1 MGISSLLRKL
11 IGIAHIVCLGWRL
24 EGSDLIVN
32 VRPSWRYPRC
42 GKCGKRAPGYDQRK
56 PSRCRHLTFGVTRFW
71 LEYAPR
77 RVDCPTCGIHHEQ
90 VPWADLGSRFTRPMQ
105 DLVAYMAQTMDKTAV
120 TKLMG
125 ISWRTVG
132 TIVENVVSDRMDE
145 TRFKNL
151 RCIGIDEFS
160 YRKNHRYITTVVDH
174 DRQRVIWTGKGRSSK
189 TLNEFVDLVGEEN
202 LKKIKHVTM
211 DMAGGYIKAV
221 TERLPDAEIV
231 FDRFHVQK
239 LVSEALD
246 KVRRNQVRETEDPQ
260 EAKKVKKSRFPL
272 LKNPWNLT
280 PKEKNKL
287 ATIQQSNKPLYRAY
301 LLKEALAAALDYRQP
316 KRAREALDNWLA
328 WASRSKLKPFIT
340 VARTIRKYK

>member
-1 MGISSLLRKL
+1 
-11 IGIAHIVCLGWRL
+11 
-24 EGSDLIVN
+24 
-32 VRPSWRYPRC
+32 
-42 GKCGKRAPGYDQRK
+42 
-56 PSRCRHLTFGVTRFW
+56 
-71 LEYAPR
+71 
-77 RVDCPTCGIHHEQ
+77 
-90 VPWADLGSRFTRPMQ
+90 
-105 DLVAYMAQTMDKTAV
+105 
-120 TKLMG
+120 
-125 ISWRTVG
+125 
-132 TIVENVVSDRMDE
+132 MDE

-189 TLNEFVDLVGEEN
+189 TLNEFFDLVGEKN

-301 LLKEALAAALDYRQP
+301 LLKEALAAPLDYRQP

-340 VARTIRKYK
+340 VARTIRKYKEAILAYIKERHTNARVEGINNRLRMIARRAFGFHSQEALSSMLFLCGGGIELSLPLP